1 MLNSPNKNFLQ
12 YASLASQLL
21 VGLGLATWL
30 GKWLDKKRAITAMPL
45 WIWILPMIILLAML
59 IKLIKDTS
67 KK

>member
-1 MLNSPNKNFLQ
+1 MLNSPNNKFLQ

-21 VGLGLATWL
+21 VGLGLATWF
-30 GKWLDKKRAITAMPL
+30 GKLLDKKRAITAIPL
-45 WIWILPMIILLAML
+45 WIWILPMIVLLGML

>member
-1 MLNSPNKNFLQ
+1 MLNSPNNKFLQ

-21 VGLGLATWL
+21 VGLGLATWF
-30 GKWLDKKRAITAMPL
+30 GKLLDEKRTITAIPL
-45 WIWILPMIILLAML
+45 WIWILPMIVLLGML